1 MLKFKLFAVAGF
13 LTLAAI
19 VLAVSPVF
27 VSKAEPDTILREI
40 ATYKNWEK
48 VTKKPIFSDMLKKD
62 GATPLTISGDTD
74 GG

>member
-1 MLKFKLFAVAGF
+1 MPKIKLFAIAGVLI
-13 LTLAAI
+13 LTAI

-48 VTKKPIFSDMLKKD
+48 VTKKPIL
-62 GATPLTISGDTD
+62 ATSSFTIDAESG
-74 GG
+74 G